1 MNCSSYLEHFQTH
14 HFEMEE
20 IDVKGE
26 ENVQE
31 HIADGADDKCRSP
44 SLSSL
49 PSSPSWVP
57 SPLSTV
63 SSPYSQNVL
72 PSRLAWSPSG
82 DLLAVASDDARVRL
96 FPLTDNLTFGAQTL
110 MKEGEVASNLSCT

>member
-1 MNCSSYLEHFQTH
+1 MNCSSYHEHFQTH

-20 IDVKGE
+20 TDVKGE

-31 HIADGADDKCRSP
+31 HIADGA
-44 SLSSL
+44 SL
-49 PSSPSWVP
+49 PSSTSWVP

-96 FPLTDNLTFGAQTL
+96 FPVTDNLTFGAQTL

>member
-1 MNCSSYLEHFQTH
+1 MNCSSYLVHFQTH

-20 IDVKGE
+20 TDVKGE
-26 ENVQE
+26 EYVQE
-31 HIADGADDKCRSP
+31 HIADGADDKRRSP

-96 FPLTDNLTFGAQTL
+96 FPVTDNLTFGAQTL